1 MIYFIELLIQGISL
15 GAVYALIA
23 LGFVIIFKATE
34 VINFA
39 HGSLLLLGGYV
50 VAATQEQLG
59 FGVALLLGLTASA
72 VGAVI
77 IERFLIRPLRGR
89 DHNSLAILTIGVDV
103 ILLSEITRRIGPR
116 VLAIGDPWGSALVT
130 LGPFTIP
137 QTRLAAIVVG
147 GLVIGVFFLA
157 FKYSSWGIAMRAA
170 AEDGETAA
178 LMGIK
183 LGRVTLVAWLVAGLL
198 AALAAVFLVA
208 YPTPGLTNVT
218 GLTALV
224 AFPAAILGGLDSTA
238 GALVGGI
245 AVGVSATL
253 ASGYDST
260 LSPFLGSGFGSIM
273 PFVLMI
279 AVLLWRPS
287 GLFGTQEATR
297 V

>member
-1 MIYFIELLIQGISL
+1 MIYFIELMIQGVSL

-23 LGFVIIFKATE
+23 LGFVVIFKATE
-34 VINFA
+34 VVNFA

-50 VAATQEQLG
+50 VAVTNDRFG
-59 FGVALLLGLTASA
+59 FGVALLLGLAAAALAA
-72 VGAVI
+72 VL
-77 IERFLIRPLRGR
+77 IERLLIRPLRGR
-89 DHNSLAILTIGVDV
+89 DHNSLAILTIGVDIM
-103 ILLSEITRRIGPR
+103 ILTDLTRRIGPR
-116 VLAIGDPWGSALVT
+116 VLATGDPWGAALVQV
-130 LGPFTIP
+130 GPFTIP
-137 QTRLAAIVVG
+137 QARLAAIIVG

-183 LGRVTLVAWLVAGLL
+183 LGRVTLISWLVAGVL

-208 YPTPGLTNVT
+208 YPTPGLTNIT

-253 ASGYDST
+253 ALGYDAI
-260 LSPFLGSGFGSIM
+260 LGPVLGSGFGSIM
-273 PFVLMI
+273 PFILMI
-279 AVLLWRPS
+279 LVLLWRPS
-287 GLFGTQEATR
+287 GLFGTVEANR

>member
-1 MIYFIELLIQGISL
+1 MTYFLELLIQGISL

-39 HGSLLLLGGYV
+39 HGSLLLVGGYV
-50 VAATQEQLG
+50 VASTQGQLG
-59 FGVALLLGLTASA
+59 FWVALLLGLGAA
-72 VGAVI
+72 ALGAVL
-77 IERFLIRPLRGR
+77 IERFLISPLRGR

-103 ILLSEITRRIGPR
+103 ILLTEITRRLGPR
-116 VLAIGDPWGSALVT
+116 VLSTGDPWGNSLITVGT
-130 LGPFTIP
+130 FTIP
-137 QTRLAAIVVG
+137 QARLAAIVVG
-147 GLVIGVFFLA
+147 GVVIGVFFLA

-183 LGRVTLVAWLVAGLL
+183 LGRVTLISWLVAGLL
-198 AALAAVFLVA
+198 AALAAIFLVA

-253 ASGYDST
+253 ALGYDAQ

-287 GLFGTQEATR
+287 GLFGTKEATR

>member
-1 MIYFIELLIQGISL
+1 MIYFLELLIQGVSL

-23 LGFVIIFKATE
+23 LGFVVIFKATE

-39 HGSLLLLGGYV
+39 HGSLLLLGGYI
-50 VAATQEQLG
+50 VATNNDTLG
-59 FGVALLLGLTASA
+59 FPLALLLGLGAA
-72 VGAVI
+72 ALGAVV
-77 IERFLIRPLRGR
+77 IERLLIRPLRGR

-103 ILLSEITRRIGPR
+103 IILTDLTRRIGPR
-116 VLAIGDPWGSALVT
+116 VLATGDPWGSALLTV
-130 LGPFTIP
+130 GPFTIP
-137 QTRLAAIVVG
+137 QARLAAIVVG
-147 GLVIGVFFLA
+147 GLVLGAFFLA
-157 FKYSSWGIAMRAA
+157 FKYSTWGIAMRAA

-183 LGRVTLVAWLVAGLL
+183 LGRVTLISWLVAGVL

-218 GLTALV
+218 GLAAIV

-253 ASGYDST
+253 ALGYDSV
-260 LSPFLGSGFGSIM
+260 LAPFLGSGFGSIM
-273 PFVLMI
+273 PFILMI

-287 GLFGTQEATR
+287 GLFGTREATR